1 MDLTY
6 PAIVFELDTA
16 IALSAD
22 VPEFREISKYPA
34 IRRDVAPIFDERIDV
49 DAIKAAVRESAGPLL
64 RELTVLSVYRGEQIE
79 KGKKS
84 IALGLHLQDTSRTL
98 TDHEADAIVVQ
109 VESHLVRQ
117 LSATIRD
124 PLKR

>member
-1 MDLTY
+1 
-6 PAIVFELDTA
+6 
-16 IALSAD
+16 
-22 VPEFREISKYPA
+22 VPEFREISRYPA
-34 IRRDVAPIFDERIDV
+34 IRRDVAPIFDEAV
-49 DAIKAAVRESAGPLL
+49 QLDAIEAAVRESAGPLL
-64 RELTVLSVYRGEQIE
+64 REVTVLSVYRGEQIE

-98 TDHEADAIVVQ
+98 TDHDADGIVAQ

-117 LSATIRD
+117 LHATIRD